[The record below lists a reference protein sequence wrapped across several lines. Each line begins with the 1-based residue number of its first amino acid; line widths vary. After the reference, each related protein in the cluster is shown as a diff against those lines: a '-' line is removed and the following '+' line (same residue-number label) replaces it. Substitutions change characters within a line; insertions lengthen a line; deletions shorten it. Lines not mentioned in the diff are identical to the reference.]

1 MTATD
6 VYERLARHLDNLPG
20 GFPSSESGVELRILR
35 RLFSPEDAE
44 LALRLTLIPE
54 EARVVARRAKMSVA
68 ETARRLEEMEKRGL
82 ILSLRRKGKPPRYQ
96 AQQFIVGFWEA
107 QVNRLSAELVQDFQE
122 YLPTYADPEFWRKAP
137 QLRTIPV
144 GESIGVKTGVMPY
157 ERAEELVRA
166 QKTFAVANCI
176 CRQEMHIMGKGC
188 DKPLESCLSF
198 GMAAEYIVRT
208 GRGRAISQEEA
219 LTILHRAEETGLVL
233 QPGNAKEA
241 LFICTCCGCC
251 CGVLR
256 TMKRYPKPASLV
268 ASPFVAT
275 LNTETCEGCGV
286 CETRCQMEAICVD
299 DGKAVLD
306 VDRCIGCGLCVTTC
320 PTDSLSL
327 VRKPE
332 AEQPYVPKD
341 IVDNYIKMGRSRGK
355 LGLGELL
362 GMRAK
367 SKFDRLLALIK

>member
-1 MTATD
+1 MATD

-35 RLFSPEDAE
+35 RLFTPEDAE

-96 AQQFIVGFWEA
+96 AQQFVVGFWEA
-107 QVNRLSAELVQDFQE
+107 QVNRLSRELVQDFEE

-144 GESIGVKTGVMPY
+144 GESISIQTEVMPY

-176 CRQEMHIMGKGC
+176 CRQELHILGDGC

-198 GMAAEYIVRT
+198 GMAAEYVVRT
-208 GRGRAISQEEA
+208 GRGRAITQEEA

-256 TMKRYPKPASLV
+256 TMKRYPKPASIV
-268 ASPFVAT
+268 SSPFVAT
-275 LNTETCEGCGV
+275 LNAENCEGCGA
-286 CETRCQMEAICVD
+286 CETRCQMEAVSLD

-320 PTDSLSL
+320 PTASLSL

-341 IVDNYIKMGRSRGK
+341 IVDNYIKMGRARGK
-355 LGLGELL
+355 MGIGELL

-367 SKFDRLLALIK
+367 SKFDRLLSLIK